1 MERILAAV
9 VVGLFG
15 VGFVVGG
22 PDEDEG
28 EVVFA
33 FADPAIVESSGLV
46 ARDGLFVTIND
57 SGDSARVFTV
67 DPGSG
72 ETVGVTSW
80 ADEAVDFEALAPA
93 ADGEVWVGDIGDN
106 LVSRDTITVHR
117 VPTGEGDRAA
127 EAASYALAYPDGAH
141 DAEALLAHPVTGQLL
156 VATKAFIG
164 GLYAAPE
171 DLAPDASNPLTRV
184 GDVTSIITDGAFFPD
199 GEHLVLRDYGTATF
213 YSYPDLEEVGEVD
226 LPDQEQGEGIAV
238 DEDGEVYLSS
248 EGEQAEVLR
257 LELPDDVRAAVD
269 GGEDGGSGK
278 DDRPGKRDRDRGGD
292 ELDGGGEG
300 VPVEE
305 ERPLWPWAIGG
316 VAGVVILLVLLRSLR
331 PR

>member
-9 VVGLFG
+9 MVLPFG
-15 VGFVVGG
+15 VGFAVGG
-22 PDEDEG
+22 PDDDEG
-28 EVVFA
+28 EVAFA

-46 ARDGLFVTIND
+46 ARDGLFVTVND

-72 ETVGVTSW
+72 ETVGMTSW
-80 ADEAVDFEALAPA
+80 DAEAEDIEALAPA

-106 LVSRDTITVHR
+106 LVSRDAITVHR

-127 EAASYALAYPDGAH
+127 EAASYDLAYPDGAH

-156 VATKAFIG
+156 VATKEFIG

-171 DLAPDASNPLTRV
+171 DLASDASNPLRRV

-226 LPDQEQGEGIAV
+226 LPEQEQGEGIAV

-248 EGEQAEVLR
+248 EGEHAEVLR
-257 LELPDDVRAAVD
+257 LDLPDDVRAAVD
-269 GGEDGGSGK
+269 GGDDGGSGK
-278 DDRPGKRDRDRGGD
+278 DDRRGKRDRDRAGD
-292 ELDGGGEG
+292 EVDGDGEG